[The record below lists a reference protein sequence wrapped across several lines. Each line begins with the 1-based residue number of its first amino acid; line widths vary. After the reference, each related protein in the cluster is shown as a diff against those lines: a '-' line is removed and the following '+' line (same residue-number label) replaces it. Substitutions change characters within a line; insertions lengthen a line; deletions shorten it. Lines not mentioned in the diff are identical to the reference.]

1 MTESYKV
8 NVRSIYTADR
18 LCQYKLS
25 VHSRNKMRKAN
36 PELQSRRRQEIVD
49 AATACFIANGFHQ
62 TSMVNISEAAG
73 LSMGLLYR
81 YFPSKTAII
90 DAVASRDRDEMIAAI
105 AALPEA
111 GETSFAAGWTDLIVE
126 LVLEL
131 SAPGTV
137 ELLNEIYAEAGRNGA
152 LMQQV
157 QRDDGL
163 LLAAAE
169 AKLTAQLVAN
179 PPGVAMILVS
189 LIEGLTVRCHLA
201 PGTARAALRHVVAL
215 AVNSLV
221 PG

>member
-1 MTESYKV
+1 
-8 NVRSIYTADR
+8 
-18 LCQYKLS
+18 
-25 VHSRNKMRKAN
+25 MRKAD
-36 PELQSRRRQEIVD
+36 PELQSRRRQEIVN

-90 DAVASRDRDEMIAAI
+90 DAVAARDRDEMIAAI

-111 GETSFAAGWTDLIVE
+111 GDADVTSFAAGWTDLIVE

-137 ELLNEIYAEAGRNGA
+137 ELLNEIYAEAGRNSA

-157 QRDDGL
+157 QRDNGL
-163 LLAAAE
+163 LQAAAE
-169 AKLTAQLVAN
+169 AKLTAQRVAD
-179 PPGVAMILVS
+179 PPGVAMLLVS
-189 LIEGLTVRCHLA
+189 LVEGLTVRSHLA
-201 PGTARAALRHVVAL
+201 PDLAPADLRRVVAL
-215 AVNSLV
+215 AVNALL
-221 PG
+221 PR